1 LGAGIAPG
9 SLCVL
14 VSNRSKNVPMGALL
28 AAVLSLVS
36 RRLRVKRDCAKPLLW
51 AVFPHLSR
59 TSVSQ
64 PVYTG
69 YQARRLLFLG
79 GLTTV
84 DIVPF
89 RA

>member
-1 LGAGIAPG
+1 
-9 SLCVL
+9 LCF

-28 AAVLSLVS
+28 AAALSLVS

-51 AVFPHLSR
+51 AGFPHIQR

-69 YQARRLLFLG
+69 YQGLRLVFFECVLAA
-79 GLTTV
+79 
-84 DIVPF
+84 DIVLF

>member
-28 AAVLSLVS
+28 AAVLSLAS

-59 TSVSQ
+59 TSVSE